1 MTTPQS
7 RLCLL
12 LSAAGFCLYC
22 TAAEALIP
30 TVDAGAIAEG
40 VKSNI
45 ELVKQSAVVAEA
57 TSIAGQMNSAIGS
70 AKSSISKLGL
80 DEAKAAAE
88 RLKKEKEN
96 LEKAKAEYDKYK
108 AEYDA
113 KKKQLEE
120 GKAEY
125 ERLKS
130 QAQEGLADVQE
141 LKSDITDTADMLK
154 AKASDAA
161 SSVSSSRQAFGSTAT
176 ASSTPTTASA
186 SPQTQ
191 TVQQPQAQTQPVQQP
206 QAQPAQQPQTQTVVQ
221 DNKEELAEAQ
231 AEIQDL
237 RRQLAEAQM
246 QAQNSASSTP
256 NVIQNNND
264 DTPEKLEDA
273 LAEIERLKAE
283 LAAYEEAAQQ
293 SPNASSSTNST
304 SLPQAQTPT
313 LTQPLNSSGFRKRP
327 TVHVNTEFEKQSL
340 NESDSPFSVA
350 TVSLS
355 TTLSFAKAD
364 SEDSGDD
371 SATSLDGLLNTPT
384 GTNAAT
390 DEFIVSDEL
399 ARYCGFNVNNVD
411 TATLKSCLTDLISH
425 RSDSNAVVAAEGNAK
440 YTQIMQESVSGL
452 TAEAVVDKNE
462 ATNYQ
467 AEVLSKLNSD
477 LGSASTVRDDI
488 SALAQT
494 NNQVQILLNDILKI
508 YASQLYLSSMEGI
521 SKYNSKTI
529 NPEDSGS
536 ITPAEDTP
544 ETGDE

>member
-22 TAAEALIP
+22 TAAKALIP

-57 TSIAGQMNSAIGS
+57 TSIAGEINSAIGS
-70 AKSSISKLGL
+70 AKSSISELGL
-80 DEAKAAAE
+80 DEAQAAAE

-96 LEKAKAEYDKYK
+96 LEKAKEEYDKYK
-108 AEYDA
+108 AEYEA
-113 KKKQLEE
+113 QKQKLEE

-130 QAQEGLADVQE
+130 QAQEGLDKAQE
-141 LKSDITDTADMLK
+141 LKSDATDTLNTVKPKTDDK
-154 AKASDAA
+154 ESG
-161 SSVSSSRQAFGSTAT
+161 SPSRQAFTPAQSSPQQAT
-176 ASSTPTTASA
+176 AKA
-186 SPQTQ
+186 
-191 TVQQPQAQTQPVQQP
+191 PQAQTPVQPQSAPTQPAQAQP
-206 QAQPAQQPQTQTVVQ
+206 QAQPAQQPQTQTVIQ

-327 TVHVNTEFEKQSL
+327 TVNVNTEFEKQSF
-340 NESDSPFSVA
+340 NDTNSSFAVASV
-350 TVSLS
+350 SSSS
-355 TTLSFAKAD
+355 TLFFAKAD
-364 SEDSGDD
+364 TEASGYE
-371 SATSLDGLLNTPT
+371 SATSLDSLLNTPT

-399 ARYCGFNVNNVD
+399 ARHCGFNVNNAD
-411 TATLKSCLTDLISH
+411 TATLRSCLADLIAY
-425 RSDSNAVVAAEGNAK
+425 RSDSNALVAAEGNAK
-440 YTQIMQESVSGL
+440 YTKIMQESVTGL
-452 TAEAVVDKNE
+452 ASEAVVDKNE

-488 SALAQT
+488 AALAQT
-494 NNQVQILLNDILKI
+494 NNQVQILLNNILKI

-529 NPEDSGS
+529 NPEDSGT
-536 ITPAEDTP
+536 ITPATDST
-544 ETGDE
+544 ETKDE

>member
-70 AKSSISKLGL
+70 AKSSISELGL

-108 AEYDA
+108 AEYEA
-113 KKKQLEE
+113 KKQQLAE

-191 TVQQPQAQTQPVQQP
+191 PVQQPQAQTQPVQQP
-206 QAQPAQQPQTQTVVQ
+206 QTQTSVA
-221 DNKEELAEAQ
+221 DNSEELAKAQ

-237 RRQLAEAQM
+237 RRQLAEVQM

-264 DTPEKLEDA
+264 ATPEKLEDA
-273 LAEIERLKAE
+273 LEEIERLKAE
-283 LAAYEEAAQQ
+283 LAAYEDAAQQ
-293 SPNASSSTNST
+293 QTPNASPSTKST
-304 SLPQAQTPT
+304 SLPQAQTPAST
-313 LTQPLNSSGFRKRP
+313 STRPLNSGVFRKRP
-327 TVHVNTEFEKQSL
+327 TVNVNTEFEKQSL

-452 TAEAVVDKNE
+452 AAEAVVDKNE

-477 LGSASTVRDDI
+477 LGSASAVRDDI

-536 ITPAEDTP
+536 ITPAGDTP